1 MLRQTMGKR
10 LRQKLKEVKSELR
23 RRLHDPVQQVGAYL
37 RSVVQ
42 GHNRYYGVP
51 RNGPAL
57 TAFRRGI
64 VWYWWRS
71 LRRRSQKHR
80 RKRKLARR
88 FKRWVKRY
96 IPTAQILHP
105 YPNQRLAAMTRGRSP
120 VR

>member
-1 MLRQTMGKR
+1 M
-10 LRQKLKEVKSELR
+10 KSELR
-23 RRLHDPVQQVGAYL
+23 RRLHDPVQRVGSYL

-57 TAFRRGI
+57 TAFRSGI
-64 VWYWWRS
+64 VWLWWRS

-80 RKRKLARR
+80 RKRKLMRR
-88 FKRWVKRY
+88 FKRWVERY
-96 IPTAQILHP
+96 IPNAQILHP
-105 YPNQRLAAMTRGRSP
+105 YPSQRLAAMTRGRSP